1 MLQPAYCC
9 TCNLHVAAPSTCMLL
24 HLQPTCC
31 CTCNLHVAAGI
42 YRQPSMSAVST
53 LPFERLS
60 DYVDAPKPTQEQL
73 HQYFNMQKSSTSV
86 IIMKQDYLH
95 VQHNQPAGFT
105 TLGPTLALC
114 FSKCADSGDE
124 ILSTNRR
131 KFAEVKCVA
140 VDSRPIN
147 SELFLFICIRKR

>member
-1 MLQPAYCC
+1 MP
-9 TCNLHVAAPSTCMLL
+9 
-24 HLQPTCC
+24 
-31 CTCNLHVAAGI
+31 
-42 YRQPSMSAVST
+42 AVSA

-60 DYVDAPKPTQEQL
+60 DYVDAPKATQEQL

-114 FSKCADSGDE
+114 FSKSADSDDE
-124 ILSTNRR
+124 ASPTKRR
-131 KFAEVKCVA
+131 KPTA
-140 VDSRPIN
+140 
-147 SELFLFICIRKR
+147 